1 MIRSF
6 KVELLYKIQ
15 LECEFRRE
23 LIEYIGQDATNT
35 LSYKITL
42 LRIKWYEFLYSLID
56 FNK

>member
-23 LIEYIGQDATNT
+23 LIEHTGQDAVNT
-35 LSYKITL
+35 LRYKITV

>member
-23 LIEYIGQDATNT
+23 LIEHTGQDAVNT
-35 LSYKITL
+35 LRYKITV
-42 LRIKWYEFLYSLID
+42 LRINWYEFLYSLID

>member
-56 FNK
+56 F